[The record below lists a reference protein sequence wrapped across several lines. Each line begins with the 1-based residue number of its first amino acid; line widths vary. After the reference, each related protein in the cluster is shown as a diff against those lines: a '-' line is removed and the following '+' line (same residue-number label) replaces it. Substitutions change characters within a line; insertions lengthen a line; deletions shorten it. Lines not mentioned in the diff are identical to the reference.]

1 LLVWF
6 YVNWDTAR
14 KLNGKILN
22 VLDQI
27 IEGVREDLAERKKQV
42 ELNEL
47 MAKIS
52 EVNPAIDVLPSLQS
66 SKLSVIAEVKRS
78 SPSKGALAQISDPAE
93 LARSYQE
100 GGATAVSV
108 LTEGRKFGGS
118 LADLDAVR
126 SAINIPIL
134 RKDFMVDDYQIFES
148 RAHGADI
155 VLLIVAALSDLQ
167 LSEFY
172 AISKSLGMQVLV
184 ETHTLE
190 EVERALL
197 LDPEIIGVN
206 ARDLTTL
213 KIDLDAFD
221 RLAKA
226 IPQGMVKVAESGI
239 SSLEDVISY
248 RNSGAEAILVGEALV
263 KDGDPAQMIQ
273 NFINRADTPDI
284 SKV

>member
-1 LLVWF
+1 M
-6 YVNWDTAR
+6 AR

-27 IEGVREDLAERKKQV
+27 IEGVQEDLAERKKRV
-42 ELNEL
+42 GLNEL
-47 MAKIS
+47 MVKIS
-52 EVNPAIDVLPSLQS
+52 SVNPAIDVLPSLQS

-78 SPSKGALAQISDPAE
+78 SPSKGALAKISDPAE
-93 LARSYQE
+93 LALRYQA

-134 RKDFMVDDYQIFES
+134 RKDFMVDDYQSFES

-172 AISKSLGMQVLV
+172 AIAKSLGMQVLV

-190 EVERALL
+190 EVERALS

-213 KIDLDAFD
+213 KIDLGAFD
-221 RLAKA
+221 KLAKA
-226 IPQGMVKVAESGI
+226 IPAGKIKVAESGI
-239 SSLEDVISY
+239 SSVAEVISY

>member
-1 LLVWF
+1 M
-6 YVNWDTAR
+6 AR

-27 IEGVREDLAERKKQV
+27 IEGVQEDLAVRKKRV
-42 ELNEL
+42 GLNEL
-47 MAKIS
+47 MVKIS
-52 EVNPAIDVLPSLQS
+52 SVKPAIDVLPSLQS
-66 SKLSVIAEVKRS
+66 SKLSVIAEVKRA
-78 SPSKGALAQISDPAE
+78 SPRKGALAKISDPAE
-93 LARSYQE
+93 LALRYQA

-134 RKDFMVDDYQIFES
+134 RKDFMVDDYQFFES

-172 AISKSLGMQVLV
+172 AIAKSLGMQVLV

-190 EVERALL
+190 EVERALS

-213 KIDLDAFD
+213 KIDLGAFD
-221 RLAKA
+221 KLAKS
-226 IPQGMVKVAESGI
+226 IPAGKIKVAESGI
-239 SSLEDVISY
+239 SSVAEVISY

-263 KDGDPAQMIQ
+263 KDGDPAHMIQ

>member
-1 LLVWF
+1 M
-6 YVNWDTAR
+6 AR

-27 IEGVREDLAERKKQV
+27 IEGVQEDLAERKKQV
-42 ELNEL
+42 GLNEL
-47 MAKIS
+47 MVKIS

-78 SPSKGALAQISDPAE
+78 SPSKGALAKISDPAE
-93 LARSYQE
+93 LALRYQA

-118 LADLDAVR
+118 LVDLDAVR

-172 AISKSLGMQVLV
+172 AIAKSLGMQVLV

-190 EVERALL
+190 EVERALS

-213 KIDLDAFD
+213 KIDLGAFD
-221 RLAKA
+221 KLAKA
-226 IPQGMVKVAESGI
+226 IPAGKIKVAESGI
-239 SSLEDVISY
+239 SSVAEVISY
-248 RNSGAEAILVGEALV
+248 RKSGAEAILVGEALV

-273 NFINRADTPDI
+273 NFINRADSPDI

>member
-1 LLVWF
+1 M
-6 YVNWDTAR
+6 AR

-27 IEGVREDLAERKKQV
+27 IEGVQEDLAVRKKRV
-42 ELNEL
+42 GLNEL
-47 MAKIS
+47 MVKIS
-52 EVNPAIDVLPSLQS
+52 SVKPAIDVLPSLQS
-66 SKLSVIAEVKRS
+66 SKLSVIAEVKRA
-78 SPSKGALAQISDPAE
+78 SPSKGALAKISDPAE
-93 LARSYQE
+93 LALRYQA

-134 RKDFMVDDYQIFES
+134 RKDFMVDDYQFFES

-172 AISKSLGMQVLV
+172 AIGKSLGMQVLV

-190 EVERALL
+190 EVERALS

-213 KIDLDAFD
+213 KIDLGAFD
-221 RLAKA
+221 KLAQS
-226 IPQGMVKVAESGI
+226 IPAGKIKVAESGI
-239 SSLEDVISY
+239 SSVAEVISY

>member
-1 LLVWF
+1 M
-6 YVNWDTAR
+6 AR

-27 IEGVREDLAERKKQV
+27 IEGVQEDLAERKKQV
-42 ELNEL
+42 GLNEL
-47 MAKIS
+47 MVKIS

-78 SPSKGALAQISDPAE
+78 SPSKGALAKISDPAE
-93 LARSYQE
+93 LALRYQA

-172 AISKSLGMQVLV
+172 AIAKSLGMQVLV

-190 EVERALL
+190 EVERALS

-213 KIDLDAFD
+213 KIDLGAFD
-221 RLAKA
+221 KLAKA
-226 IPQGMVKVAESGI
+226 IPAGKIKVAESGI
-239 SSLEDVISY
+239 SSVAEVISY

-263 KDGDPAQMIQ
+263 KDGDPAQMIH

>member
-1 LLVWF
+1 MV
-6 YVNWDTAR
+6 R
-14 KLNGKILN
+14 KLNGKTLN

-27 IEGVREDLAERKKQV
+27 IEGVREDLAERKKLV
-42 ELNEL
+42 EVNRVLE
-47 MAKIS
+47 KIS
-52 EVNPAIDVLPSLQS
+52 EANPVLDVLPSLQS

-78 SPSKGALAQISDPAE
+78 SPSKGALAEILDPAD
-93 LARSYQE
+93 LALSYQT
-100 GGATAVSV
+100 GGATVVSV
-108 LTEGRKFGGS
+108 LTESRKFGGS
-118 LADLDAVR
+118 LADLAAVR
-126 SAINIPIL
+126 SAVNIPIL
-134 RKDFMVDDYQIFES
+134 RKDFMVDEYQIFEA
-148 RAHGADI
+148 RAYGADI
-155 VLLIVAALSDLQ
+155 ILLIVAALSDLQ
-167 LSEFY
+167 LSEYF
-172 AISKSLGMQVLV
+172 ALAKSLGMQVLV
-184 ETHTLE
+184 ETHTLD

-226 IPQGMVKVAESGI
+226 IPHGIVKVAESGI
-239 SSLEDVISY
+239 SSLQDVISY

-273 NFINRADTPDI
+273 NFINRADTPNI

>member
-1 LLVWF
+1 M
-6 YVNWDTAR
+6 AR

-27 IEGVREDLAERKKQV
+27 IEGVQEDLAERKKQV
-42 ELNEL
+42 GLNEL
-47 MAKIS
+47 MVKIS

-78 SPSKGALAQISDPAE
+78 SPSKGALAKISDPAE
-93 LARSYQE
+93 LALLYQA

-118 LADLDAVR
+118 LVDLDAVR

-172 AISKSLGMQVLV
+172 AIAKSLGMQVLV
-184 ETHTLE
+184 ETHTLG
-190 EVERALL
+190 EVERALS

-213 KIDLDAFD
+213 KIDLGAFD
-221 RLAKA
+221 KLAKA
-226 IPQGMVKVAESGI
+226 IPAGKIKVAESGI
-239 SSLEDVISY
+239 SSVAEVISY
-248 RNSGAEAILVGEALV
+248 RKSGAEAILVGEALV

>member
-1 LLVWF
+1 M
-6 YVNWDTAR
+6 AR

-27 IEGVREDLAERKKQV
+27 IEGVQEDLAERKKQV
-42 ELNEL
+42 GLNEL
-47 MAKIS
+47 MVKIS
-52 EVNPAIDVLPSLQS
+52 EVKPAIDVLPSLQS

-78 SPSKGALAQISDPAE
+78 SPSKGALAKISDPAE
-93 LARSYQE
+93 LALRYQA

-172 AISKSLGMQVLV
+172 AIAKSLGMQVLV
-184 ETHTLE
+184 ETHTSG
-190 EVERALL
+190 EVERALS

-213 KIDLDAFD
+213 KIDLGAFD
-221 RLAKA
+221 KLAKA
-226 IPQGMVKVAESGI
+226 IPAGKIKVAESGI
-239 SSLEDVISY
+239 SSVAEVISY

-263 KDGDPAQMIQ
+263 KNGDPAQMIQ

>member
-1 LLVWF
+1 M
-6 YVNWDTAR
+6 AR

-27 IEGVREDLAERKKQV
+27 IEGVQEDLAERKKRV
-42 ELNEL
+42 GLNEL
-47 MAKIS
+47 MVKIS
-52 EVNPAIDVLPSLQS
+52 SVNPAIDVLPSLQS
-66 SKLSVIAEVKRS
+66 SKLSVIAEVKRA
-78 SPSKGALAQISDPAE
+78 SPSKGALAKISDPAE
-93 LARSYQE
+93 LALRYQA

-134 RKDFMVDDYQIFES
+134 RKDFMVDDYQFFES

-172 AISKSLGMQVLV
+172 AIAKSLGMQVLV

-190 EVERALL
+190 EVERALS

-213 KIDLDAFD
+213 KIDLGAFD
-221 RLAKA
+221 KLAKA
-226 IPQGMVKVAESGI
+226 IPAGKIKVAESGI
-239 SSLEDVISY
+239 SSVAEVISY

>member
-1 LLVWF
+1 MV
-6 YVNWDTAR
+6 R

-27 IEGVREDLAERKKQV
+27 IEGVREDLAERKKLV

-47 MAKIS
+47 IAKKS
-52 EVNPAIDVLPSLQS
+52 EANPVLDVLPSLQS

-78 SPSKGALAQISDPAE
+78 SPSKGALAEILDPAD
-93 LARSYQE
+93 LALSYQT

-108 LTEGRKFGGS
+108 LTESRKFGGS
-118 LADLDAVR
+118 LADLAAVR
-126 SAINIPIL
+126 SAVNIPIL
-134 RKDFMVDDYQIFES
+134 RKDFMVDEYQIFEA
-148 RAHGADI
+148 RAYGADI
-155 VLLIVAALSDLQ
+155 ILLIVAALSDLQ
-167 LSEFY
+167 LSEYF
-172 AISKSLGMQVLV
+172 ALAKSLGMQVLV
-184 ETHTLE
+184 ETHTLD

-226 IPQGMVKVAESGI
+226 IPHGIVKVAESGI
-239 SSLEDVISY
+239 SSLQDVISY

-273 NFINRADTPDI
+273 NFINRADTPNI

>member
-1 LLVWF
+1 MV
-6 YVNWDTAR
+6 R

-27 IEGVREDLAERKKQV
+27 IQGVREDLAERKKLV

-47 MAKIS
+47 VAKIS
-52 EVNPAIDVLPSLQS
+52 EVNPVIDVLPSLQS
-66 SKLSVIAEVKRS
+66 SNLSVIAEVKRS
-78 SPSKGALAQISDPAE
+78 SPSKGALAQISDPAA
-93 LARSYQE
+93 LALSYQT

-108 LTEGRKFGGS
+108 LTESRKFGGS
-118 LADLDAVR
+118 LADLAAVR

-134 RKDFMVDDYQIFES
+134 RKDFTVDEYQIFEA
-148 RAHGADI
+148 RAYGADI
-155 VLLIVAALSDLQ
+155 ILLIVAALSDLQ
-167 LSEFY
+167 LSEFF

-190 EVERALL
+190 EVERALS

-213 KIDLDAFD
+213 KIDLGAFD
-221 RLAKA
+221 KLALA
-226 IPQGMVKVAESGI
+226 IPDGVVKVAESGI
-239 SSLEDVISY
+239 SSLSDVISY

-263 KDGDPAQMIQ
+263 KDGDPAQMIRD
-273 NFINRADTPDI
+273 FINRADTPNI

>member
-1 LLVWF
+1 M
-6 YVNWDTAR
+6 AR

-27 IEGVREDLAERKKQV
+27 IEGVQEDLAERKKQV
-42 ELNEL
+42 GLNEL
-47 MAKIS
+47 MVKIS

-78 SPSKGALAQISDPAE
+78 SPSKGALAKISDPAE
-93 LARSYQE
+93 LALRYQA

-167 LSEFY
+167 LSELY

-184 ETHTLE
+184 ETHTVE
-190 EVERALL
+190 EVERALS

-213 KIDLDAFD
+213 KIDLGAFD
-221 RLAKA
+221 KLAKA
-226 IPQGMVKVAESGI
+226 IPAGKIKVAESGI
-239 SSLEDVISY
+239 SSVAEVISY

>member
-1 LLVWF
+1 MV
-6 YVNWDTAR
+6 R
-14 KLNGKILN
+14 KPNGKILN

-27 IEGVREDLAERKKQV
+27 IEGVREDLAERKKLV

-47 MAKIS
+47 NELVAKIS
-52 EVNPAIDVLPSLQS
+52 EVNPVIDVLPSLQS

-78 SPSKGALAQISDPAE
+78 SPSKGALAQISDPAA
-93 LARSYQE
+93 LALSYQT
-100 GGATAVSV
+100 GGAIAVSV
-108 LTEGRKFGGS
+108 LTESRKFGGS
-118 LADLDAVR
+118 LADLAAVR
-126 SAINIPIL
+126 SAVNIPIL
-134 RKDFMVDDYQIFES
+134 RKDFTVDEYQIFEA
-148 RAHGADI
+148 RAYGADI
-155 VLLIVAALSDLQ
+155 ILLIVAALSDLQ
-167 LSEFY
+167 LSEFFV
-172 AISKSLGMQVLV
+172 ISKSLGMQVLV

-213 KIDLDAFD
+213 KINQNAFNE
-221 RLAKA
+221 LAKA
-226 IPQGMVKVAESGI
+226 IPAGTVKVAESGI
-239 SSLEDVISY
+239 ASLADVISY

>member
-1 LLVWF
+1 M
-6 YVNWDTAR
+6 AR

-27 IEGVREDLAERKKQV
+27 IEGVQEDLAERKKQV
-42 ELNEL
+42 GLNEL
-47 MAKIS
+47 MVKIS

-78 SPSKGALAQISDPAE
+78 SPSKGALAKISDPAE
-93 LARSYQE
+93 LALRYQA

-172 AISKSLGMQVLV
+172 AIAKSLGMQVLV
-184 ETHTLE
+184 ETHTLK
-190 EVERALL
+190 EVERALS

-213 KIDLDAFD
+213 KIDLGAFD
-221 RLAKA
+221 KLAKA
-226 IPQGMVKVAESGI
+226 IPAGKIKVAESGI
-239 SSLEDVISY
+239 SSVAEVISY
-248 RNSGAEAILVGEALV
+248 RKSGAEAILVGEALV

>member
-1 LLVWF
+1 MV
-6 YVNWDTAR
+6 R
-14 KLNGKILN
+14 KLNGKTLN

-27 IEGVREDLAERKKQV
+27 IEGVREDLAERKKLV
-42 ELNEL
+42 EVNRVLE
-47 MAKIS
+47 KIS
-52 EVNPAIDVLPSLQS
+52 EANPVLDVLPSLQS

-78 SPSKGALAQISDPAE
+78 SPSKGALAEILDPAD
-93 LARSYQE
+93 LALSYQA

-108 LTEGRKFGGS
+108 LTESRKFGGS
-118 LADLDAVR
+118 LADLAAVR
-126 SAINIPIL
+126 SVVNIPIL
-134 RKDFMVDDYQIFES
+134 RKDFMVDEYQIFEA
-148 RAHGADI
+148 RAYGADI
-155 VLLIVAALSDLQ
+155 ILLIVAALSDLQ
-167 LSEFY
+167 LSEYF
-172 AISKSLGMQVLV
+172 ALAKSLGMQVLV
-184 ETHTLE
+184 ETHTLD

-221 RLAKA
+221 RLAKE
-226 IPQGMVKVAESGI
+226 IPHGIVKVAESGI
-239 SSLEDVISY
+239 SSLQDVISY

-273 NFINRADTPDI
+273 NFINRADTPNI

>member
-1 LLVWF
+1 MV
-6 YVNWDTAR
+6 R
-14 KLNGKILN
+14 KLNGKILS

-27 IEGVREDLAERKKQV
+27 IEGVREDLAERKKLV

-47 MAKIS
+47 IATIS
-52 EVNPAIDVLPSLQS
+52 EVNPVIDVLPSLQS

-78 SPSKGALAQISDPAE
+78 SPSKGALAQISDPAA
-93 LARSYQE
+93 LALSYQT

-108 LTEGRKFGGS
+108 LTESRKFGGS
-118 LADLDAVR
+118 LADLAAVR
-126 SAINIPIL
+126 SAVNIPIL
-134 RKDFMVDDYQIFES
+134 RKDFTVDEYQIFEA
-148 RAHGADI
+148 RAYGADI
-155 VLLIVAALSDLQ
+155 ILLIVAALSDLQ
-167 LSEFY
+167 LSEFF

-197 LDPEIIGVN
+197 LDTEIIGVN

-213 KIDLDAFD
+213 KINQNAFNE
-221 RLAKA
+221 LAIA
-226 IPQGMVKVAESGI
+226 IPAGTVKVAESGI
-239 SSLEDVISY
+239 ASLADVISY

>member
-1 LLVWF
+1 MV
-6 YVNWDTAR
+6 R
-14 KLNGKILN
+14 KPNGKILN

-27 IEGVREDLAERKKQV
+27 IEGVREDLAERKKLV

-47 MAKIS
+47 NELVAKIS
-52 EVNPAIDVLPSLQS
+52 EVNPVIDVLPSLQS

-78 SPSKGALAQISDPAE
+78 SPSKGALAQISDPAA
-93 LARSYQE
+93 LALSYQT

-108 LTEGRKFGGS
+108 LTESRKFGGS
-118 LADLDAVR
+118 LADLAAVR
-126 SAINIPIL
+126 SAVNIPIL
-134 RKDFMVDDYQIFES
+134 RKDFTVDEYQIFEA
-148 RAHGADI
+148 RAYGADI
-155 VLLIVAALSDLQ
+155 SLLIVAALSDLQ
-167 LSEFY
+167 LSEFFV
-172 AISKSLGMQVLV
+172 ISKSLGMQVLV

-197 LDPEIIGVN
+197 IDPEIIGVN

-213 KIDLDAFD
+213 KINQNAFNE
-221 RLAKA
+221 LAKA
-226 IPQGMVKVAESGI
+226 IPAGTVKVAESGI
-239 SSLEDVISY
+239 ASLADVISY

>member
-1 LLVWF
+1 M
-6 YVNWDTAR
+6 AR

-27 IEGVREDLAERKKQV
+27 IEGVQEDLAERKKQV
-42 ELNEL
+42 GLNEL
-47 MAKIS
+47 MVKIS

-78 SPSKGALAQISDPAE
+78 SPSKGALAKISDPAE
-93 LARSYQE
+93 LALRYQA

-108 LTEGRKFGGS
+108 LTEGWKFGGS

-172 AISKSLGMQVLV
+172 AIAKSLGMQVLV

-190 EVERALL
+190 EVERALS

-213 KIDLDAFD
+213 KIDLGAFD
-221 RLAKA
+221 KLAKA
-226 IPQGMVKVAESGI
+226 IPAGKIKVAESGI
-239 SSLEDVISY
+239 SSVAEVISY
-248 RNSGAEAILVGEALV
+248 RKSGAEAILVGEALV

>member
-1 LLVWF
+1 MV
-6 YVNWDTAR
+6 R

-27 IEGVREDLAERKKQV
+27 VEGVREDLAERKKLV
-42 ELNEL
+42 EVNRVLE
-47 MAKIS
+47 KIS
-52 EVNPAIDVLPSLQS
+52 EANPVIDVLPSLQS

-78 SPSKGALAQISDPAE
+78 SPSKGALAEILDPAD
-93 LARSYQE
+93 LALSYQA

-108 LTEGRKFGGS
+108 LTESRKFGGS
-118 LADLDAVR
+118 LADFAAVR
-126 SAINIPIL
+126 SAVNIPIL
-134 RKDFMVDDYQIFES
+134 RKDFMVDEYQIFEA
-148 RAHGADI
+148 RAYGADI
-155 VLLIVAALSDLQ
+155 ILLIVAALSDQQ
-167 LSEFY
+167 LSEYF
-172 AISKSLGMQVLV
+172 ALAKSLGMQVLV
-184 ETHTLE
+184 ETHTLD

-213 KIDLDAFD
+213 KINLDAFD

-226 IPQGMVKVAESGI
+226 IPDGIVKVAESGI
-239 SSLEDVISY
+239 SSLQDVISY

-273 NFINRADTPDI
+273 NFINRADTPNI

>member
-1 LLVWF
+1 M
-6 YVNWDTAR
+6 AR

-42 ELNEL
+42 DLNKL

-52 EVNPAIDVLPSLQS
+52 EVNLAIDVLPSLQS

-78 SPSKGALAQISDPAE
+78 SPSKGALAKISDPAE
-93 LARSYQE
+93 LARSYQA

-118 LADLDAVR
+118 LEDLKAVR

-134 RKDFMVDDYQIFES
+134 RKDFMVEDYQIFES

-213 KIDLDAFD
+213 KIDLGAFD
-221 RLAKA
+221 KLAKA
-226 IPQGMVKVAESGI
+226 IPAGKIKVAESGI
-239 SSLEDVISY
+239 SSVAEVISY

-273 NFINRADTPDI
+273 NFINRADAPDI

>member
-1 LLVWF
+1 MV
-6 YVNWDTAR
+6 R

-27 IEGVREDLAERKKQV
+27 IQGVREDLAERKKLV

-47 MAKIS
+47 VAKIS
-52 EVNPAIDVLPSLQS
+52 EVNPVIDVLPSLQS
-66 SKLSVIAEVKRS
+66 SNLSVIAEVKRS
-78 SPSKGALAQISDPAE
+78 SPSKGALAQISDPAA
-93 LARSYQE
+93 LALSYQT

-108 LTEGRKFGGS
+108 LTESRKFGGS
-118 LADLDAVR
+118 LADLAAVR

-134 RKDFMVDDYQIFES
+134 RKDFTVDEYQIFEA
-148 RAHGADI
+148 RAYGADI
-155 VLLIVAALSDLQ
+155 ILLIVAALSDLQ
-167 LSEFY
+167 LSEFF

-190 EVERALL
+190 EVERALS

-213 KIDLDAFD
+213 KIDLGAFD
-221 RLAKA
+221 KLALA
-226 IPQGMVKVAESGI
+226 IPEGVVKVAESGI
-239 SSLEDVISY
+239 SSLADVISY

-263 KDGDPAQMIQ
+263 KDGDPAQMIRD
-273 NFINRADTPDI
+273 FINRADTPNI

>member
-1 LLVWF
+1 M
-6 YVNWDTAR
+6 AR

-27 IEGVREDLAERKKQV
+27 IEGVQEDLAERKKQV
-42 ELNEL
+42 GLNEL
-47 MAKIS
+47 MVKIS

-78 SPSKGALAQISDPAE
+78 SPSKGALAKISDPAE
-93 LARSYQE
+93 LALRYQA

-155 VLLIVAALSDLQ
+155 ILLIVAALSDLQ
-167 LSEFY
+167 LSELY

-190 EVERALL
+190 EVERALS

-213 KIDLDAFD
+213 KIDLGAFD
-221 RLAKA
+221 KLAKA
-226 IPQGMVKVAESGI
+226 IPAGKIKVAESGI
-239 SSLEDVISY
+239 SSVAEVISY

>member
-1 LLVWF
+1 MV
-6 YVNWDTAR
+6 R
-14 KLNGKILN
+14 KPNGKILN

-27 IEGVREDLAERKKQV
+27 IEGAREDLAERKKLV

-47 MAKIS
+47 IAKIS
-52 EVNPAIDVLPSLQS
+52 EVNPVIDVLPSLQS

-78 SPSKGALAQISDPAE
+78 SPSKGALAQISDPAA
-93 LARSYQE
+93 LALSYQT

-108 LTEGRKFGGS
+108 LTESRKFGGS
-118 LADLDAVR
+118 LADLAAVR
-126 SAINIPIL
+126 SAVNIPIL
-134 RKDFMVDDYQIFES
+134 RKDFTVDEYQIFEA
-148 RAHGADI
+148 RAYGADI
-155 VLLIVAALSDLQ
+155 ILLIVAALSDLQ
-167 LSEFY
+167 LSEFFV
-172 AISKSLGMQVLV
+172 ISKSLGMQVLV

-213 KIDLDAFD
+213 KINQNAFNE
-221 RLAKA
+221 LAKA
-226 IPQGMVKVAESGI
+226 IPAGTVKVAESGI
-239 SSLEDVISY
+239 ASLADVISY

>member
-1 LLVWF
+1 M
-6 YVNWDTAR
+6 
-14 KLNGKILN
+14 
-22 VLDQI
+22 
-27 IEGVREDLAERKKQV
+27 E
-42 ELNEL
+42 
-47 MAKIS
+47 KIS
-52 EVNPAIDVLPSLQS
+52 EANPVLDVLPSLQS

-78 SPSKGALAQISDPAE
+78 SPSKGALAEILDPAD
-93 LARSYQE
+93 LAISYQA

-108 LTEGRKFGGS
+108 LTESRKFGGS
-118 LADLDAVR
+118 LADLAAVR
-126 SAINIPIL
+126 SAVNIPIL
-134 RKDFMVDDYQIFES
+134 RKDFMVDEYQIFEA
-148 RAHGADI
+148 RAYGADI
-155 VLLIVAALSDLQ
+155 ILLIVAALSDLQ
-167 LSEFY
+167 LSEYF
-172 AISKSLGMQVLV
+172 ALAKSLGMQVLV
-184 ETHTLE
+184 ETHTLD

-226 IPQGMVKVAESGI
+226 IPHGIVKVAESGI
-239 SSLEDVISY
+239 SSLQDVISY

-273 NFINRADTPDI
+273 NFINRADTPNI

>member
-1 LLVWF
+1 M
-6 YVNWDTAR
+6 AR

-27 IEGVREDLAERKKQV
+27 IKGVQEDLAERKKRV
-42 ELNEL
+42 GLNEL
-47 MAKIS
+47 MVKIS
-52 EVNPAIDVLPSLQS
+52 TVNPAIDVLPSLQS
-66 SKLSVIAEVKRS
+66 TKLSVIAEVKRS
-78 SPSKGALAQISDPAE
+78 SPSKGVLAQISDPAE
-93 LARSYQE
+93 LALRYQA

-134 RKDFMVDDYQIFES
+134 RKDFMVDDYQFFES

-172 AISKSLGMQVLV
+172 AIAKSLGMQVLV

-213 KIDLDAFD
+213 KIDLGAFD
-221 RLAKA
+221 KLAKS
-226 IPQGMVKVAESGI
+226 IPAGKIKVAESGI
-239 SSLEDVISY
+239 SSVAEVISY

-273 NFINRADTPDI
+273 NFINRANTPNI

>member
-1 LLVWF
+1 MV
-6 YVNWDTAR
+6 R
-14 KLNGKILN
+14 KLNGKTLN

-27 IEGVREDLAERKKQV
+27 IEGVREDLAERKKLV

-47 MAKIS
+47 IAKIS
-52 EVNPAIDVLPSLQS
+52 EANPVLDVLPSLQS

-78 SPSKGALAQISDPAE
+78 SPSKGALAEILDPAD
-93 LARSYQE
+93 LALSYQT

-108 LTEGRKFGGS
+108 LTESRKFGGS
-118 LADLDAVR
+118 LADLAAVR
-126 SAINIPIL
+126 SAVNIPIL
-134 RKDFMVDDYQIFES
+134 RKDFMVDEYQIFEA
-148 RAHGADI
+148 RAYGADI
-155 VLLIVAALSDLQ
+155 ILLIVAALSDLQ
-167 LSEFY
+167 LSEYF
-172 AISKSLGMQVLV
+172 ALAKSLGMQVLV
-184 ETHTLE
+184 ETHTLD

-226 IPQGMVKVAESGI
+226 IPHGIVKVAESGI
-239 SSLEDVISY
+239 SSLQDVISY

-273 NFINRADTPDI
+273 NFINRADTPNI

>member
-1 LLVWF
+1 M
-6 YVNWDTAR
+6 AR

-27 IEGVREDLAERKKQV
+27 IEGVQEDLAERKKRV
-42 ELNEL
+42 GLNEL
-47 MAKIS
+47 MVKIS
-52 EVNPAIDVLPSLQS
+52 SVNPAIDVLPSLQS
-66 SKLSVIAEVKRS
+66 SKLSVIAEVKRA
-78 SPSKGALAQISDPAE
+78 SPSKGALAKISDPAE
-93 LARSYQE
+93 LALRYQA

-134 RKDFMVDDYQIFES
+134 RKDFMVDDYQFFES

-172 AISKSLGMQVLV
+172 AIAKSLGMQVLV

-190 EVERALL
+190 EVERALS

-213 KIDLDAFD
+213 KIDLGAFD
-221 RLAKA
+221 KLAKS
-226 IPQGMVKVAESGI
+226 IPAGKIKVAESGI
-239 SSLEDVISY
+239 SSVAEVISY

>member
-1 LLVWF
+1 M
-6 YVNWDTAR
+6 AR

-27 IEGVREDLAERKKQV
+27 IEGVQEDLAERKKQV
-42 ELNEL
+42 GLNEL
-47 MAKIS
+47 MVKIS

-78 SPSKGALAQISDPAE
+78 SPSKGALAKISDPAE
-93 LARSYQE
+93 LALRYQA

-172 AISKSLGMQVLV
+172 AIAKSLGMQVLV

-190 EVERALL
+190 EVERALS

-213 KIDLDAFD
+213 KIDLGAFD
-221 RLAKA
+221 KLVKA
-226 IPQGMVKVAESGI
+226 IPAGKIKVAESGI
-239 SSLEDVISY
+239 SSVAEVISY

>member
-1 LLVWF
+1 MV
-6 YVNWDTAR
+6 R
-14 KLNGKILN
+14 KPNGKILN

-27 IEGVREDLAERKKQV
+27 IEGVREDLAERKKLV

-47 MAKIS
+47 IAKIS
-52 EVNPAIDVLPSLQS
+52 EVNPVIDVLPSLQS

-78 SPSKGALAQISDPAE
+78 SPSKGALAQISDPAA
-93 LARSYQE
+93 LALSYQT
-100 GGATAVSV
+100 GGAIAVSV
-108 LTEGRKFGGS
+108 LTESRKFGGS
-118 LADLDAVR
+118 LADLAAVR
-126 SAINIPIL
+126 SAVNIPIL
-134 RKDFMVDDYQIFES
+134 RKDFTVDEYQIFEA
-148 RAHGADI
+148 RAYGADI
-155 VLLIVAALSDLQ
+155 ILLIVAALSDLQ
-167 LSEFY
+167 LSEFFV
-172 AISKSLGMQVLV
+172 ISKSLGMQVLV

-213 KIDLDAFD
+213 KINQNAFNE
-221 RLAKA
+221 LAKT
-226 IPQGMVKVAESGI
+226 IPAGTVKVAESGI
-239 SSLEDVISY
+239 ASLADVISY

>member
-1 LLVWF
+1 M
-6 YVNWDTAR
+6 AR

-27 IEGVREDLAERKKQV
+27 IEGVQEDLAERKKQV
-42 ELNEL
+42 GLNEL
-47 MAKIS
+47 MVKIS
-52 EVNPAIDVLPSLQS
+52 EVKPAIDVLPSLQS

-78 SPSKGALAQISDPAE
+78 SPSKGALAKISDPAE
-93 LARSYQE
+93 LALRYQA

-172 AISKSLGMQVLV
+172 AIAKSLDMQVLV
-184 ETHTLE
+184 ETHTSG
-190 EVERALL
+190 EVERALS

-213 KIDLDAFD
+213 KIDLGAFD
-221 RLAKA
+221 KLAKA
-226 IPQGMVKVAESGI
+226 IPAGKIKVAESGI
-239 SSLEDVISY
+239 SSVAEVISY

>member
-1 LLVWF
+1 M
-6 YVNWDTAR
+6 DTAR

-27 IEGVREDLAERKKQV
+27 IEGVQEDLAERKKQV
-42 ELNEL
+42 GLNEL
-47 MAKIS
+47 MVKIS
-52 EVNPAIDVLPSLQS
+52 EVKPAIDVLPSLQS

-78 SPSKGALAQISDPAE
+78 SPSKGALAKISDPAE
-93 LARSYQE
+93 LALRYQA

-172 AISKSLGMQVLV
+172 AIAKSLGMQVSV

-190 EVERALL
+190 EVERARL

-213 KIDLDAFD
+213 KIDLGAFD
-221 RLAKA
+221 KLAKA
-226 IPQGMVKVAESGI
+226 IPAGKIKVAESGI
-239 SSLEDVISY
+239 SSVAEVISY

>member
-1 LLVWF
+1 M
-6 YVNWDTAR
+6 AR

-27 IEGVREDLAERKKQV
+27 IEGVQEDLAERKKQV
-42 ELNEL
+42 GLNEL
-47 MAKIS
+47 MVKIS
-52 EVNPAIDVLPSLQS
+52 EVNPTIDVLPSLQS

-78 SPSKGALAQISDPAE
+78 SPSKGALAKISDPAE
-93 LARSYQE
+93 LALRYQA

-172 AISKSLGMQVLV
+172 AIAKSLGMQVLV
-184 ETHTLE
+184 ETHTLG
-190 EVERALL
+190 EVERALS

-213 KIDLDAFD
+213 KIDLGAFD
-221 RLAKA
+221 KLAKA
-226 IPQGMVKVAESGI
+226 IPAGKIKVAESGI
-239 SSLEDVISY
+239 SSVAEVISY

>member
-1 LLVWF
+1 MV
-6 YVNWDTAR
+6 R
-14 KLNGKILN
+14 KPNGKILN

-27 IEGVREDLAERKKQV
+27 IEGVREDLAERKKLV

-47 MAKIS
+47 IAKIS
-52 EVNPAIDVLPSLQS
+52 EVNPVIDVLPSLQS

-78 SPSKGALAQISDPAE
+78 SPSKGALAQISDPAA
-93 LARSYQE
+93 LALSYQT
-100 GGATAVSV
+100 GGAIAVSV
-108 LTEGRKFGGS
+108 LTESRKFGGS
-118 LADLDAVR
+118 LADLAAVR
-126 SAINIPIL
+126 SAVNIPIL
-134 RKDFMVDDYQIFES
+134 RKDFTVDEYQIFEA
-148 RAHGADI
+148 RAYGADI
-155 VLLIVAALSDLQ
+155 ILLIVAALSDLQ
-167 LSEFY
+167 LSEFF

-213 KIDLDAFD
+213 KINQNAFNE
-221 RLAKA
+221 LAKA
-226 IPQGMVKVAESGI
+226 IPAGTVKVAESGI
-239 SSLEDVISY
+239 ASLADVISY

>member
-1 LLVWF
+1 M
-6 YVNWDTAR
+6 AR

-42 ELNEL
+42 DLNKL

-52 EVNPAIDVLPSLQS
+52 EVNLAIDVLPSLQS

-78 SPSKGALAQISDPAE
+78 SPSKGALAKISDPAE
-93 LARSYQE
+93 LARSYQA

-118 LADLDAVR
+118 LEDLKAVR

-213 KIDLDAFD
+213 KIDLGAFD
-221 RLAKA
+221 KLAKA
-226 IPQGMVKVAESGI
+226 IPAGKIKVAESGI
-239 SSLEDVISY
+239 SSVAEVISY

-273 NFINRADTPDI
+273 NFINRADAPDI

>member
-1 LLVWF
+1 MV
-6 YVNWDTAR
+6 R

-27 IEGVREDLAERKKQV
+27 IEGVREDLAERKKLV
-42 ELNEL
+42 ELNKL
-47 MAKIS
+47 IAKLS
-52 EVNPAIDVLPSLQS
+52 EVNPVIDVLPSLQS

-78 SPSKGALAQISDPAE
+78 SPSKGALAQISDPAA
-93 LARSYQE
+93 LALSYQT

-108 LTEGRKFGGS
+108 LTESRKFGGS
-118 LADLDAVR
+118 LADLSAVR
-126 SAINIPIL
+126 SAVNIPIL
-134 RKDFMVDDYQIFES
+134 RKDFTIDEYQIFEA
-148 RAHGADI
+148 RAYGADI
-155 VLLIVAALSDLQ
+155 ILLIVAALSDLQ
-167 LSEFY
+167 LSEFF

-213 KIDLDAFD
+213 KINQSAFNE
-221 RLAKA
+221 LATA
-226 IPQGMVKVAESGI
+226 IPAGTVKVAESGI
-239 SSLEDVISY
+239 ASIADVISY